1 MFKQIR
7 HVLCLSLLS
16 ISGAFASGIQ
26 DVLNEPMF
34 VNDEPLSFLWDV
46 SYQGEN
52 VGALLGTYHIGKVGT
67 VLPEKVKEYLAK
79 SDQLITENVIAFQS
93 QSDLAAQSLMF
104 QSFFTSELT
113 IDERFSPNTA
123 KLWKSY
129 LSSKGIPKAQQDS
142 ATDIFL
148 YMLISIDIGANYG
161 PQYGMEHLIGQYV
174 ILNKKPSEFKN
185 IGLEQLLESIKYLQD
200 AISDNLLEALELH
213 FAYSEVM
220 NGHGRAMF
228 TCYQR
233 NDVRCLFNEMLI
245 AEKVIPM
252 TEEEKIEA
260 EVIMRKINEARNYN
274 WMPKLVPILKD
285 KKSGN
290 NLIAVGSLHLF
301 GKEGLIELLR
311 KEGFELTPVLY

>member
-1 MFKQIR
+1 MFKHICR
-7 HVLCLSLLS
+7 LLCASLFS
-16 ISGAFASGIQ
+16 ISSVFASVQ

-34 VNDEPLSFLWDV
+34 VNDEPTSFLWEV
-46 SYQGEN
+46 NYQGEN
-52 VGALLGTYHIGKVGT
+52 VGVLLGTYHIGKIGT
-67 VLPEKVKEYLAK
+67 VLPDKVKEYLDK
-79 SDQLITENVIAFQS
+79 SDQIITENVIAFQS

-104 QSFFTSELT
+104 QSFFTSDLT

-148 YMLISIDIGANYG
+148 YMLISIDIGANYE

-200 AISDNLLEALELH
+200 AISDNFPQDIEHYFEYRDVLNAHSREM
-213 FAYSEVM
+213 FA
-220 NGHGRAMF
+220 
-228 TCYQR
+228 CYER
-233 NDVRCLFNEMLI
+233 NDVKCLLNEMLI
-245 AEKVIPM
+245 VEQVIPM
-252 TEEEKIEA
+252 TDEERIEA
-260 EVIMRKINEARNYN
+260 EIMMKKINEDRNHN
-274 WMPKLVPILKD
+274 WMPKLLLILKD
-285 KKSGN
+285 KQSGYN
-290 NLIAVGSLHLF
+290 MVAVGGLHLF